1 MISYFTKMYQAVP
14 ALSQL
19 QQTLGGTFVSTRS
32 STLKAILRN
41 YPSAPVA
48 KLSRIF
54 PQYSAGLNVLKQSQ
68 LIVTGSPNNA
78 LLKPLQAKKYMVFHG
93 TFAPL
98 SVPEVKAMAHFDHL
112 CIIGPRMMDVITEA
126 GLGDKASYSGYLP
139 FLENP
144 QKNEQNR
151 SQFLLSLG
159 LDPAKITVLY
169 LPCGRPIGS
178 WDFMAEKLVRQLST
192 HYNLI
197 LRPHPSHAVTARLK
211 DTVGFLKLQHIISK
225 RGGAYLDL
233 TAQKLAFLYAHGDL
247 VISDGT
253 SPAEE
258 SLYYDLPQIFVET
271 PAYSQGKAEQVLID
285 KNIASDHIKK
295 VMQIYDCGMTL
306 NAETSNINQVIEQ
319 SLADTDAF
327 NASRQAYFNYVFGA
341 HDFAAQ
347 QNLIASLH
355 QYA

>member
-19 QQTLGGTFVSTRS
+19 QQTLGGTFVSTRA
-32 STLKAILRN
+32 STLKAIQRN
-41 YPSAPVA
+41 YSGAPVA
-48 KLSRIF
+48 KLSRF
-54 PQYSAGLNVLKQSQ
+54 LPQYSAGLNVLKQSQ

-98 SVPEVKAMAHFDHL
+98 SVLEAKAMAHFDHL
-112 CIIGPRMMDVITEA
+112 CVIGPRMMNVITEA

-144 QKNEQNR
+144 QKNAQDR
-151 SQFLLSLG
+151 AQFLLSLG
-159 LDPAKITVLY
+159 LDPAKKTVLY

-192 HYNLI
+192 DYNLI

-211 DTVGFLKLQHIISK
+211 DTVGFLKLQHLIRK

-247 VISDGT
+247 VVSDGT

-271 PAYSQGKAEQVLID
+271 PAYSQSKAQQVLVD
-285 KNIASDHIKK
+285 KKIASDHIKK

-319 SLADTDAF
+319 SLADSDNF
-327 NASRQAYFNYVFGA
+327 SLPRQAYFDYVFGA
-341 HDFAAQ
+341 RDCSAQ
-347 QNLIASLH
+347 HNLIASLH